1 MKLELILALALISV
15 FVIDYLIKKK
25 KSKLVNEIDVKDPKY
40 SSPKSLNV
48 NKSFMI
54 LMLVLI
60 PIQTY
65 INIGLSTYFDYSYNG
80 DQQELL
86 DLVSPYTVYSG
97 IVEDPSIIWSSFI
110 GANGQSY
117 PNAFDEY
124 NFNINGVK
132 YKIPTY
138 LNFLYLFLI
147 LLYFLFGSYT
157 ALKKYLIIRKKNFA
171 VFLLLIPVLK
181 VLIHYFFYPITTGGR
196 IALGAISPRARFGQH
211 IDVIFTDELLLFI
224 PAIVL
229 ISLVVWLFND
239 KIKAR

>member
-1 MKLELILALALISV
+1 MKIEIILALALISV
-15 FVIDYLIKKK
+15 FMIDYLIKKK
-25 KSKLVNEIDVKDPKY
+25 KSKSVNEIDIKDPKY

-65 INIGLSTYFDYSYNG
+65 INIGLSTYYSYND

-86 DLVSPYTVYSG
+86 GLISPHSVYSG

-110 GANGQSY
+110 GANGESY
-117 PNAFDEY
+117 PNTFDEY
-124 NFNINGVK
+124 NFKINGVK

-157 ALKKYLIIRKKNFA
+157 ALKKYLIKRKKNFA

-181 VLIHYFFYPITTGGR
+181 VLIHYFFYPITAGGR
-196 IALGAISPRARFGQH
+196 MALGAIRPRARFGQH
-211 IDVIFTDELLLFI
+211 IDVIFTDELLLFV
-224 PAIVL
+224 PAFILV
-229 ISLVVWLFND
+229 SLLVWFFND